1 MNGSFVVYY
10 STNDTYIYKNIKG
23 VLMKEVIHVIQS
35 ESEELRKE
43 KFTQLFVRMV
53 CMREHS
59 RYTADHL
66 QKACKENIIR

>member
-1 MNGSFVVYY
+1 MGEIIN
-10 STNDTYIYKNIKG
+10 
-23 VLMKEVIHVIQS
+23 VIQS

>member
-1 MNGSFVVYY
+1 MR
-10 STNDTYIYKNIKG
+10 
-23 VLMKEVIHVIQS
+23 EVIHVIQS

-53 CMREHS
+53 CMRERS

-66 QKACKENIIR
+66 QKVCKENIIR